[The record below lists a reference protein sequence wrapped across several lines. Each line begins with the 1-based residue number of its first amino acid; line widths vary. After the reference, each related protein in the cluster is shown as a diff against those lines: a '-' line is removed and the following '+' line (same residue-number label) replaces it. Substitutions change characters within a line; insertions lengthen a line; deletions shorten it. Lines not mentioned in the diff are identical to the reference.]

1 MAAPFICRGDN
12 GKNEI
17 NFSSM
22 GGDLISGSISN
33 AYYPSSN
40 RGASLVFEGFALSTG
55 ERVVST
61 VVQEFL
67 LKKLTPSAKNRE

>member
-1 MAAPFICRGDN
+1 
-12 GKNEI
+12 
-17 NFSSM
+17 M
-22 GGDLISGSISN
+22 GGDLISASMSN
-33 AYYPSSN
+33 IYYPPSN

-67 LKKLTPSAKNRE
+67 LKKLTPSAKNRDTSGIR